1 MVQPEGHP
9 GHADDHEG
17 GHVDG
22 DDVVG
27 DLPLE
32 FQINTQAA
40 VFALKIKHNTNI
52 LMNIHSTYIFTVCGK

>member
-40 VFALKIKHNTNI
+40 VFSFKIIHITNI
-52 LMNIHSTYIFTVCGK
+52 IMNLHSTYIFTVCGK

>member
-40 VFALKIKHNTNI
+40 VFAFEIIHIT
-52 LMNIHSTYIFTVCGK
+52 NIHSYEHTFNIHIHCLQ